1 MRDNIADKVENA
13 KTSANEKIDNFKDQ
27 QRQRRSA

>member
-1 MRDNIADKVENA
+1 MRDNIANKVEDTKN
-13 KTSANEKIDNFKDQ
+13 SANEKIDQFKDQ